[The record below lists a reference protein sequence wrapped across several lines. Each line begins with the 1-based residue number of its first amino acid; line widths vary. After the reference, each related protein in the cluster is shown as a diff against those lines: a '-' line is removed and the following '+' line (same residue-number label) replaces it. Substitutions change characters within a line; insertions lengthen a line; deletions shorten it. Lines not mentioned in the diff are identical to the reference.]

1 MKKIKI
7 AKIKI
12 AAAALSLA
20 GISPALPQGTVPGQF
35 MTPLGYCQIT
45 SLSSAAALTTA
56 SCSTGSVPA
65 TATMAAI
72 RAEGAAV
79 RYTDDGA
86 TTPTASVGQ
95 PILMTD
101 PPLLYTGTLA
111 KLQFIQESS
120 SAMVDVLFYR

>member
-1 MKKIKI
+1 MKKIAI
-7 AKIKI
+7 AL
-12 AAAALSLA
+12 AAVLA
-20 GISPALPQGTVPGQF
+20 VACSISPVLAQGAVPNQF
-35 MTPLGYCQIT
+35 VVPLGYCQIT
-45 SLSSAAALTTA
+45 SLSSAAPLTTA

-65 TATMAAI
+65 VATMAAI

-95 PILMTD
+95 PILTTD

-111 KLQFIQESS
+111 KLQFIQELS